1 MGCLGSMADQRTFDD
16 VSPEVW
22 DRVKAIARDR
32 FGTIFAPD
40 ASPSG
45 TATTATPIG
54 QVVLDYDHDP
64 DARQITCTLR
74 RKPLLVLSGQIWS
87 GLAETIERCKQDS

>member
-1 MGCLGSMADQRTFDD
+1 MADQRTFDD
-16 VSPEVW
+16 VSLEDW
-22 DRVKAIARDR
+22 EKVKAIARNR

-40 ASPSG
+40 AGPSG

-54 QVVLDYDHDP
+54 QVIVDYDHDA

-74 RKPLLVLSGQIWS
+74 KKPFLVLSGQIWT
-87 GLAETIERCKQDS
+87 GLAETIERCKQDP

>member
-1 MGCLGSMADQRTFDD
+1 MECPGGMPDSKTFDD

-22 DRVKAIARDR
+22 EQVKATARDR
-32 FGTIFAPD
+32 FGTVFAPD

-54 QVVLDYDHDP
+54 QVVLDYDHDA
-64 DARQITCTLR
+64 DTRQITYTLR
-74 RKPLLVLSGQIWS
+74 KKPMLILSGQIWS
-87 GLAETIERCKQDS
+87 GLAETIEQCKQKA

>member
-54 QVVLDYDHDP
+54 PVVLDYDHDP

-74 RKPLLVLSGQIWS
+74 RKPFLVLSGQIWT
-87 GLAETIERCKQDS
+87 GLAEAIERCKHET

>member
-1 MGCLGSMADQRTFDD
+1 MADQKTFED

-22 DRVKAIARDR
+22 DRVKAIARQQ
-32 FGTIFAPD
+32 FGTTFAPD

-54 QVVLDYDHDP
+54 PVVLDYDHDL

-74 RKPLLVLSGQIWS
+74 KKPLLVMSGQIWS
-87 GLAETIERCKQDS
+87 GLADTIERCKQQT

>member
-1 MGCLGSMADQRTFDD
+1 MADQKTFED

-22 DRVKAIARDR
+22 ERVKAIARDR
-32 FGTIFAPD
+32 DRFGTTFAPD
-40 ASPSG
+40 AAPSG

-54 QVVLDYDHDP
+54 SVVLDYDHDP

-74 RKPLLVLSGQIWS
+74 RKPFLVLSGQIWT
-87 GLAETIERCKQDS
+87 GLAETIERCKQDT